1 MGDAGRG
8 GGFCFVLGRL
18 IMLTRKQQTLI
29 NELTD
34 SLHEEEQSTYT
45 EIVNCLVELGYIPQ
59 RNRSYIS
66 FKHKTNDRIIAKI
79 RNGDIRI
86 KFFAC
91 KNPPEKY
98 IDALRVEM
106 NSSDGQY
113 SMSVPNLDCSPTQ
126 NGVIMKKC
134 TLLCNV
140 CTGGGMRYYY
150 KFSDGKELFRCG
162 AYPVLIP
169 DVVEN
174 DVKELKRLILEQHN
188 YFLSL
193 A

>member
-1 MGDAGRG
+1 
-8 GGFCFVLGRL
+8 
-18 IMLTRKQQTLI
+18 
-29 NELTD
+29 
-34 SLHEEEQSTYT
+34 
-45 EIVNCLVELGYIPQ
+45 
-59 RNRSYIS
+59 
-66 FKHKTNDRIIAKI
+66 
-79 RNGDIRI
+79 
-86 KFFAC
+86 
-91 KNPPEKY
+91 
-98 IDALRVEM
+98 
-106 NSSDGQY
+106 
-113 SMSVPNLDCSPTQ
+113 
-126 NGVIMKKC
+126 MKKC